1 MNKKLLIGLGILM
14 STTTS
19 GCSKKEKIE
28 VIDEEISK
36 DLNSSNNKTENADK
50 NKNDIINK
58 NESID
63 KIDTSSNL
71 ELARSSYIEGEKPV
85 YINGIL
91 VVNKEFGLPRNFAS
105 ELNPEALDAFYQMK
119 QDAKEQGITLNIRSG
134 FRDTN
139 TQEILFNTYAQR
151 DGIEK
156 ANRYSAKPCHSEHE
170 TGLAIDITNSNTSKS
185 IGDWFNETDEA
196 KWLYENAYNYG
207 FILRYPNGKEH
218 ITGYKYE
225 SWHYRYIGTEHSK
238 NFAMNDLTL
247 EEYLKIV
254 STN

>member
-14 STTTS
+14 STTAS
-19 GCSKKEKIE
+19 GCSKKEKID

-36 DLNSSNNKTENADK
+36 DLNSSNDKTE
-50 NKNDIINK
+50 DIDENETISK
-58 NESID
+58 NESIY
-63 KIDTSSNL
+63 KNDTSSNL
-71 ELARSSYIEGEKPV
+71 ELARNSYIEGEEPL

-105 ELNPEALDAFYQMK
+105 ELNPEALDAFHKMK
-119 QDAKEQGITLNIRSG
+119 QEAKEQGITLNIRSG

-151 DGIEK
+151 DGIEN

-170 TGLAIDITNSNTSKS
+170 TGLAIDITNENTSKS

-196 KWLYENAYNYG
+196 KWLYENAYKYG
-207 FILRYPNGKEH
+207 FILRYPDGKED

-225 SWHYRYIGTEHSK
+225 SWHYRYVGTEHSK
-238 NFAMNDLTL
+238 NFKMNNLTL

-254 STN
+254 NTN